1 MRGLVL
7 VERGRR
13 KSRSSTGSGIA
24 RQRSFFCRHA
34 YVAVTSAAQEGLSG
48 SLDSLTYAAKMA
60 WARSPHASRYAPANV
75 EQSYSPS
82 FEKLL
87 ALFLTAF
94 IAILGPFHPIISSFL
109 SSSSSVA
116 MKNFSSSC

>member
-1 MRGLVL
+1 MDGHLVIQPESKAEIELGSSVDSGTPEEAVVL
-7 VERGRR
+7 VRRGRPAKQAEGSQR
-13 KSRSSTGSGIA
+13 RRRARPDYSRS
-24 RQRSFFCRHA
+24 
-34 YVAVTSAAQEGLSG
+34 
-48 SLDSLTYAAKMA
+48 D
-60 WARSPHASRYAPANV
+60 V

-87 ALFLTAF
+87 APSWIVF
-94 IAILGPFHPIISSFL
+94 IAILGPFHPMISSFL